1 VKITTGENMM
11 RAGTFLTLTAI
22 AMLGLSGCNKAESP
36 AKVQEDVAK
45 ATDSAAEKDAKAADK
60 LADADASANKNV
72 ANAEAKADEKTTDAA
87 GDAVVTQAEG
97 DHKVAVA
104 QCESLSGQA
113 QKDCKKQADDQL
125 DAVKAKVKQLKK
137 DAG

>member
-1 VKITTGENMM
+1 MM
-11 RAGTFLTLTAI
+11 RAETLWTLAAVALI
-22 AMLGLSGCNKAESP
+22 GLSGCNKAESP

-45 ATDSAAEKDAKAADK
+45 ATDSAADKDAQAADK
-60 LADADASANKNV
+60 LASADTSANKDVND
-72 ANAEAKADEKTTDAA
+72 ANAKADQKTTDAA
-87 GDAVVTQAEG
+87 GDAIVTQAEG
-97 DHKVAVA
+97 DHKVALA

-125 DAVKAKVKQLKK
+125 DMVKAKVKELKK